1 VGDPFFIPLDYPQ
14 MSLQETLLADL
25 KTAMLGRD
33 ELKTRVLRSIKA
45 ALLEKEVSIRSGGE
59 ANLSEEMV
67 LDVLIKATK
76 QRKDSLSQF
85 ESAGRED
92 LAKIEREEL
101 EIIASYLPQTLSEEE
116 LAHEVRLAIE
126 ALGARSPA
134 DMGKVMGYLTPK
146 LKGRADGSLIS
157 QMVRSQLQK

>member
-1 VGDPFFIPLDYPQ
+1 MG
-14 MSLQETLLADL
+14 LQETLLADL
-25 KTAMLGRD
+25 KTAMLARD

-59 ANLSEEMV
+59 ANLTEDMV
-67 LDVLIKATK
+67 MDVLIKATK

-85 ESAGRED
+85 EAAGRED
-92 LAKIEREEL
+92 LASIEREEL
-101 EIIASYLPQTLSEEE
+101 EIIGSYLPKTLSEEE
-116 LAHEVRLAIE
+116 LALEVKQAIE
-126 ALGARSPA
+126 SLGATSPA

-146 LKGRADGSLIS
+146 LKGRADGALIS